1 MDSKDSL
8 LNKNYYEFIL
18 DDINYSIYAEDFL
31 KNEDKYYNIIKSYNT
46 RNTIVLTIR
55 INDMLCS
62 SVEYKDGFIYEH
74 FRNDIHLDKINEF
87 SSITNWVNDYY
98 GEIVTPH
105 CILNSVYI
113 GNYNV
118 PIWKILVDEKEMDD
132 INDGKKE
139 FSSSITALMILL
151 LVGLMLFSIFTIIIT
166 TIRF

>member
-1 MDSKDSL
+1 MKAKEVLEKYKITRRTLHNWVKTGAIKVEKTPSGR
-8 LNKNYYEFIL
+8 Y
-18 DDINYSIYAEDFL
+18 IY
-31 KNEDKYYNIIKSYNT
+31 
-46 RNTIVLTIR
+46 
-55 INDMLCS
+55 
-62 SVEYKDGFIYEH
+62 
-74 FRNDIHLDKINEF
+74 LDKINEF